1 MPHRRTSAAVR
12 HVAPFAAEMLVYRVT
27 WKNGDVS
34 ILGIGP
40 DDDLVD
46 AVDQIGDAS
55 DAKVE
60 IFAGPMLVTLPLG
73 GGVRLEACDVTRR
86 MIEAS
91 RAD

>member
-1 MPHRRTSAAVR
+1 MPRLRVSAAAK

-34 ILGIGP
+34 ILGLGP

-46 AVDQIGDAS
+46 AIDQIGDPS

-60 IFAGPMLVTLPLG
+60 IFAGPLLVTLPLG
-73 GGVRLEACDVTRR
+73 GGVRLDACDVTRR

-91 RAD
+91 RAE